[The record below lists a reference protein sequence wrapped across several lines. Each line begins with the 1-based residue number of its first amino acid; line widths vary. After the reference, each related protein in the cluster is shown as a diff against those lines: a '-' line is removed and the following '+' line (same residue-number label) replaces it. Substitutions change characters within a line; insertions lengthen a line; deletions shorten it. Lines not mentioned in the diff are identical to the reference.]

1 MKVYRGP
8 KSKPF
13 WDSSHEFVSRVASK
27 DLESGIRDGKFI
39 KFNITKEGYER
50 QAVCTAKFEKEDLI
64 PMMGGLLS
72 HLSEQQKCLSDII
85 SVVKNPAL
93 SRKEKMK
100 NIEELIAEI
109 E

>member
-13 WDSSHEFVSRVASK
+13 WDNAHEFVSRVSSK
-27 DLESGIRDGKFI
+27 DLEAGIRDGKFI

-72 HLSEQQKCLSDII
+72 HLSVQQKCLSDIV
-85 SVVKNPAL
+85 SVVKNNVL
-93 SRKEKMK
+93 SREEKMK
-100 NIEELIAEI
+100 QIEALIEEI